1 MSGSRPATLTP
12 KDVEKQIQYD
22 DEPNIGHPRT
32 KLPAFTRFPPK
43 EWIAGL
49 SEKEWVGCLDTWNTV
64 VEKHLEE
71 TETQF
76 QHISVKDESLS
87 KFLATFAD
95 EVAEGGRS
103 ILGKSRSA
111 KYLLQSSFDLGCRL
125 LASPSP
131 PSELTQWEFL
141 ANMCKVYNNKE
152 RRHELLICL
161 SESSR
166 SQLFASLA
174 SLKKFFIQHLNTVE
188 RHEAASGPDE
198 VDRRLYRVSY
208 LIDASPDIASFFME
222 GSDFFDGLIECFSD
236 IHVSHRTY
244 VIPPVYKCLVGLAQA
259 QKWTALTDHLYTLKA
274 AGDKYKANPLMRNG
288 TDRTEDIVG
297 SLVASTSLLGT
308 LWHEIASAGH
318 KSTRI
323 TSVLKDLATFREK
336 GCKYLGKRTSDS
348 VTPQFKVDKGKRPA
362 KPYDPKIQHENQM
375 RQIRMVQELFPDL
388 GSGFIAKFLDEYN
401 NNVEQVIAL
410 LLEDI
415 TPLALE
421 NVDRSEELVD
431 LPSSSKLR
439 LDLAPRTTSPP
450 PSDLPMRRNAFD
462 GDEFDRLTETNGL
475 ATADPERLR
484 IGKRQDVDADKL
496 LADRSKAPSKEKVLA
511 ALQAFDS
518 DDDERDDTYDVD
530 DVGGTVDVVN
540 PEEDVVAEGTE
551 AKLYQAYMATPKLF
565 DRDNATRGG
574 IDRVRLRHETGMT
587 DEAIEG
593 WAIMLGRDS
602 KKRKRLQ
609 AQYGDW
615 AGKQTELASTSWKAN
630 NDEEEEEDGDQEDSD
645 KPAGSSGDK
654 DNTRG
659 RGRGGRGGAGRGRG
673 GRGGGRLGAPPGSEL
688 EKRRKEA
695 NKASRANHN
704 RRDGHAKK
712 MARGGGFPP
721 QSN

>member
-1 MSGSRPATLTP
+1 MSGSRPVTFTP

-22 DEPNIGHPRT
+22 DET
-32 KLPAFTRFPPK
+32 KLPAFTRFPAK
-43 EWIAGL
+43 EWVAGL

-64 VEKHLEE
+64 IEKHLEE
-71 TETQF
+71 TETEF
-76 QHISVKDESLS
+76 QRITVKDESLS
-87 KFLATFAD
+87 KFLTTFAD
-95 EVAEGGRS
+95 EVAEGGHS
-103 ILGKSRSA
+103 ILGKHRTA
-111 KYLLQSSFDLGCRL
+111 KYLLESSLDLACRL

-131 PSELTQWEFL
+131 PRELTQWEFI
-141 ANMCKVYNNKE
+141 ANMCKVYNNNKA
-152 RRHELLICL
+152 RRDVLLSCL

-166 SQLFASLA
+166 SRLFASLA

-188 RHEAASGPDE
+188 RHEAASGPDD

-208 LIDASPDIASFFME
+208 LIDASPEIASFFME
-222 GSDFFDGLIECFSD
+222 GSDFLDGLIECFSD

-244 VIPPVYKCLVGLAQA
+244 VIPPVYKCLVGLAKA

-274 AGDKYKANPLMRNG
+274 AGDKYKANPLMRKG
-288 TDRTEDIVG
+288 MDRTEDIVG
-297 SLVASTSLLGT
+297 SLVASTYLLGT

-336 GCKYLGKRTSDS
+336 GCKYLGKKTSDS
-348 VTPQFKVDKGKRPA
+348 VTPLFKVDKGKRPDKSHQP
-362 KPYDPKIQHENQM
+362 KPQHENQM
-375 RQIRMVQELFPDL
+375 SQIGMVQELFPDL

-410 LLEDI
+410 LLEDT
-415 TPLALE
+415 TPLGLE
-421 NVDRSEELVD
+421 NLDRSEELAD
-431 LPSSSKLR
+431 LPSSSKHR
-439 LDLAPRTTSPP
+439 FDLAPRTTPPP
-450 PSDLPMRRNAFD
+450 PSDLPIRRNAFD
-462 GDEFDRLTETNGL
+462 GDEFDRLTESNSL
-475 ATADPERLR
+475 ATANPERLR

-496 LADRSKAPSKEKVLA
+496 LADRSKAPTKEKILA
-511 ALQAFDS
+511 ALEAFDS

-540 PEEDVVAEGTE
+540 PEEDVVTEGTE

-565 DRDNATRGG
+565 GRDNATRGG

-609 AQYGDW
+609 ARYGDW
-615 AGKQTELASTSWKAN
+615 AGKQTELASTSWKAKS
-630 NDEEEEEDGDQEDSD
+630 DEEEEDGDQDDSE
-645 KPAGSSGDK
+645 KPAGSSGD
-654 DNTRG
+654 NTRG
-659 RGRGGRGGAGRGRG
+659 RGRGRGGAGRGRG
-673 GRGGGRLGAPPGSEL
+673 GRPGAPPGSEL

-712 MARGGGFPP
+712 MARGGGFLP